1 MYSSIRMNGMEFGAR
16 DRWIDAAG
24 RRLRARRGLRIE
36 EREEERDDGYAKV
49 GNSCGGRRMH
59 LSFSEFIL

>member
-1 MYSSIRMNGMEFGAR
+1 MTRSAR
-16 DRWIDAAG
+16 VIDGSTRAAG
-24 RRLRARRGLRIE
+24 GRRARRGLRIE
-36 EREEERDDGYAKV
+36 EREEERDDGYANG

>member
-1 MYSSIRMNGMEFGAR
+1 MEWSSAR
-16 DRWIDAAG
+16 VIDGSTRAAG
-24 RRLRARRGLRIE
+24 GRRARRGLRIE
-36 EREEERDDGYAKV
+36 EREEERDDGYANV

>member
-1 MYSSIRMNGMEFGAR
+1 M
-16 DRWIDAAG
+16 IDGSTRAAG
-24 RRLRARRGLRIE
+24 GRRARRGLRIE
-36 EREEERDDGYAKV
+36 DREEERDDGYAKV

>member
-1 MYSSIRMNGMEFGAR
+1 MYSSIRMNRMEFGAR

-24 RRLRARRGLRIE
+24 RRRRARRGLRIE

>member
-1 MYSSIRMNGMEFGAR
+1 M
-16 DRWIDAAG
+16 DRRGRPAAG
-24 RRLRARRGLRIE
+24 ARRGLRIE

>member
-1 MYSSIRMNGMEFGAR
+1 M
-16 DRWIDAAG
+16 IDGSTRAAG
-24 RRLRARRGLRIE
+24 GRRARRGLRIE
-36 EREEERDDGYAKV
+36 EREEERDDDGYANV